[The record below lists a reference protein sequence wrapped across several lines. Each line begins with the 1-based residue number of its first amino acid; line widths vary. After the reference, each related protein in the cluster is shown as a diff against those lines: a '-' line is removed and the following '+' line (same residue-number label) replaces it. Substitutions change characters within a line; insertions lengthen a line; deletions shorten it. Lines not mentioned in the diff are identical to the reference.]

1 MYSLAWP
8 WVLLALPLPIIVR
21 KLLPASRSIAEAG
34 LRVPTLRG
42 FETLK
47 DRSDAE
53 QLLNWRFWVAVLA
66 WLLLVVA
73 AARPERIGDEI
84 DVPVSGRNLMLAVDL
99 SGSMDQKDFE
109 LGSRRVDRL
118 TATKAVASDFIAR
131 REGDRIGLIL
141 FGERAYLQV
150 PLTLD
155 RETVK
160 VLLLEAFIGLAGEK
174 TAIGDAITLAVRRV
188 HEQPDEAGEQVL
200 VLLTDGANTAGEV
213 DPLKAAELAQQVG
226 LRIYTIGIGAEQL
239 EVSSL
244 IGGRRSI
251 NPSADLDEATLTQ
264 IADLTGGRYFR
275 ATDTASL
282 QDIYRLVDEL
292 EPVEEPESGFRPVQ
306 SLYYYPLGAAFAL
319 ATLLSLV
326 SLLHELRVRLTVRR
340 SLKVR
345 SECRLTF
352 TGCVPNGCWL
362 SRWWSWSPFCWDVAT
377 WARAIGSRSLIAR

>member
-1 MYSLAWP
+1 MWSLAWP
-8 WVLLALPLPIIVR
+8 WALLALPLPWIVR
-21 KLLPASRSIAEAG
+21 RLLPQARGLSQAG
-34 LRVPTLRG
+34 LRVPSLGG
-42 FETLK
+42 FESLR

-66 WLLLVVA
+66 WLLLVLA
-73 AARPERIGDEI
+73 AARPERIGDEL

-109 LGSRRVDRL
+109 LGDRRVDRL

-155 RETVK
+155 RETVN
-160 VLLLEAFIGLAGEK
+160 VLLMEAFIGLAGEK

-188 HEQPDEAGEQVL
+188 HEQPEDAGDQVL

-213 DPLKAAELAQQVG
+213 EPIKAAELAQQVG
-226 LRIYTIGIGAEQL
+226 LRIYTIGIGAEQI

-244 IGGRRSI
+244 IGGRRRI
-251 NPSADLDEATLTQ
+251 NPSADLDEATLTK
-264 IADLTGGRYFR
+264 IAELTGGRYFR

-292 EPVEEPESGFRPVQ
+292 EPVEEPESGFRPVK
-306 SLYYYPLGAAFAL
+306 SLYYWPLGGAFVL
-319 ATLLSLV
+319 VFMMCVV
-326 SLLHELRVRLTVRR
+326 SLLQRLLRRR
-340 SLKVR
+340 PAEVHA
-345 SECRLTF
+345 
-352 TGCVPNGCWL
+352 N
-362 SRWWSWSPFCWDVAT
+362 
-377 WARAIGSRSLIAR
+377 AR